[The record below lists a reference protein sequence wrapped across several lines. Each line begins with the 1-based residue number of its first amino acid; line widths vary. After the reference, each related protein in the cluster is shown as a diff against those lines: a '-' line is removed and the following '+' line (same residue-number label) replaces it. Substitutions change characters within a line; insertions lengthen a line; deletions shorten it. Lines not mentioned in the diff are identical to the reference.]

1 MSFFISNNIKDIVNE
16 EDVQILKD
24 DNRVATHDSS
34 IELVVDDYKIE
45 VLEYNVSSIEILVD
59 KSGFLKLNNKDK
71 TVSLC
76 VFGEPL
82 CQFKTEDITF
92 KTIKKYSDTLI
103 NIIIL
108 INEFEV
114 NYD

>member
-24 DNRVATHDSS
+24 DNRVVDHDLS
-34 IELVVDDYKIE
+34 IELIIDNYKIE
-45 VLEYNVSSIEILVD
+45 VVEYNVSSVEILVD
-59 KSGFLKLNNKDK
+59 KSGFLKLNNKDMS
-71 TVSLC
+71 VSLC
-76 VFGEPL
+76 VFGKPL
-82 CQFKTEDITF
+82 CKFKTEDITF